1 MFFLL
6 FKFMWECPWEE
17 IYSILNPYM
26 TGENFEWHCLP
37 SIESLRKGANDV
49 KNEQT
54 TCIVQ
59 SNKAGHML
67 ASGSTY
73 KGCAGFGL
81 KSSQAESLSV
91 KDVRS
96 SRPSLC
102 CPCLAPSSWV
112 SFHLTDPGFEFLALE
127 LTLIIKRSPAFRLV
141 FEFTDFTQ
149 VFLGSNK
156 LYF

>member
-1 MFFLL
+1 MFFFF

-17 IYSILNPYM
+17 IYSILNPDM

-37 SIESLRKGANDV
+37 SIETLRKGANDV

-54 TCIVQ
+54 TCIVH
-59 SNKAGHML
+59 SNKAAHML
-67 ASGSTY
+67 ASVPTY
-73 KGCAGFGL
+73 KDCAGFGL

-96 SRPSLC
+96 SRPSIC

-112 SFHLTDPGFEFLALE
+112 SFHLTDLTQEFLAHHKKE
-127 LTLIIKRSPAFRLV
+127 PSWVLV
-141 FEFTDFTQ
+141 FQSTDLTQEFQ
-149 VFLGSNK
+149 S
-156 LYF
+156 